1 MHIEV
6 LQHRP
11 DTPEPTIR
19 ARLSEAVWDGLL
31 DRPGD
36 GFYDV
41 YVEDENMMSVVS
53 YQKRCSQFGD
63 SKYRGNC
70 DGRLIKDLILR
81 YGAVGVAD
89 PMDGAATNRALF
101 EGYARARLIASS
113 PLTHAS

>member
-70 DGRLIKDLILR
+70 DGRLIKNLIYATARSEWLTQWMGQPRTGPCLR
-81 YGAVGVAD
+81 VTPAPG
-89 PMDGAATNRALF
+89 
-101 EGYARARLIASS
+101 
-113 PLTHAS
+113 